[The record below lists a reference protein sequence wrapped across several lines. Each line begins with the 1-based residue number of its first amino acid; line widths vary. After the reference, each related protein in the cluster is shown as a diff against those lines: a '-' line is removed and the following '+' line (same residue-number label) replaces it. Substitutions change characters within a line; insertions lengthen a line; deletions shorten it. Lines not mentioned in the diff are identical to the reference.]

1 MKREQVLQA
10 IQSLHELFIALG
22 DEKYDTSKTNRF
34 TQIEFTDFSLLIQQQ
49 KNHNGWF
56 IEENVRKALLELGNM
71 IQTDKI
77 NEWVAN
83 YSFAS
88 NPKRILIIMAGNLPL
103 VGFHDL
109 LCVLLSGNKAI
120 VKLSSE
126 DKTLLPKFIEWL
138 AIIHP
143 IINEI
148 VSIEYG
154 LIKNIEAVIATGS
167 DNANLHFE
175 KYFGHVPRLFRKNR
189 TSIALITGS
198 ETKEELELLGS
209 DLFSYFGKGCRNV
222 TFLLLPLEFNL
233 NLFFEAI
240 VPYGEIIN
248 NKKYGNNYD
257 YNRAI
262 HLLNQENVLDNN
274 FVLLKESKQLFSPI
288 SIIHYHRYLDDNE
301 LQSILTLNNENIQ
314 VILGSNFIPFGD
326 SQKPSLT
333 DYADGINTMAWLE
346 GLLA

>member
-301 LQSILTLNNENIQ
+301 LQSILELNKENIQ
-314 VILGSNFIPFGD
+314 VIIGSNFIPFGD

>member
-198 ETKEELELLGS
+198 ETKEELEFLGS

-301 LQSILTLNNENIQ
+301 LQSILELNKENIQ
-314 VILGSNFIPFGD
+314 VIIGSNFIPFGD

>member
-34 TQIEFTDFSLLIQQQ
+34 TQKEFTDFSLLIQQQ

-71 IQTDKI
+71 IQTDKV

-120 VKLSSE
+120 IKLSSE
-126 DKTLLPKFIEWL
+126 DKTLLPKLIEWL
-138 AIIHP
+138 AVIHP

-154 LIKNIEAVIATGS
+154 LIKQVEAVIATGS

-209 DLFSYFGKGCRNV
+209 DMFSYFGKGCRNV
-222 TFLLLPLEFNL
+222 TFLLIPLEFNL

-274 FVLLKESKQLFSPI
+274 FVLLKESNQLFSPI
-288 SIIHYHRYLDDNE
+288 SMIHYHRYLDDNE
-301 LQSILTLNNENIQ
+301 LQSILELNKENIQ
-314 VILGSNFIPFGD
+314 VIIGSNFIPFGD

-333 DYADGINTMAWLE
+333 DYADGINTMGWLE
-346 GLLA
+346 GLS